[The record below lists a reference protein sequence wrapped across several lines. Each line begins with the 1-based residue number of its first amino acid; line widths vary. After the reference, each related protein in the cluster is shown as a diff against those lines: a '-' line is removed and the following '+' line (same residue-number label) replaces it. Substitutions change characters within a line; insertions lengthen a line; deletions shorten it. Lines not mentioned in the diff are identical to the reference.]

1 MVGALERR
9 DPGDNGFIFKPGP
22 GSSHGIP
29 LSDSPLTRTG
39 RTVDKAQRG
48 GLPAP
53 SDKAETWAGPGSGRE
68 CSGCEE
74 KIERSEHEFEIAFS
88 ETLAFRFHGECHT
101 AWLAFSA
108 GREGARL
115 RW

>member
-1 MVGALERR
+1 MALV
-9 DPGDNGFIFKPGP
+9 FKPVTG
-22 GSSHGIP
+22 GHRMATP

-53 SDKAETWAGPGSGRE
+53 SDKAETWAGPGSDRE

-74 KIERSEHEFEIAFS
+74 KIERSEHEFAIAFS